1 MKNTLLIDAAI
12 NFFLGLILV
21 FYPRTII
28 EFLGVPLVEQPFY
41 ASILGA
47 VLVGI
52 GIALVI
58 ECFRLPAGKVGLGLG
73 GAVAI
78 NLSGGAVLAAWL
90 IWGNL
95 NIPLH
100 GRIFLWSL
108 AAVLVVISSTELLI
122 HQRR

>member
-1 MKNTLLIDAAI
+1 MKKTLLVDAAI
-12 NFFLGLILV
+12 NFILGSVLV
-21 FYPRTII
+21 FYPRAAI

-47 VLVGI
+47 VLAGI

-58 ECFRLPAGKVGLGLG
+58 ECFRLPAGKVGLGLA
-73 GAVAI
+73 GAAAI

-108 AAVLVVISSTELLI
+108 AAVLVVISTTELLI
-122 HQRR
+122 RQQ